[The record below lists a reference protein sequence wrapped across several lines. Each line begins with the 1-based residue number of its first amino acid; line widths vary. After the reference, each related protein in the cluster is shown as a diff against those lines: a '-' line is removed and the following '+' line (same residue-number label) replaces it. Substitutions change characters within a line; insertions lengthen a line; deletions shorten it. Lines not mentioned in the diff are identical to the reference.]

1 MSHGSWFKGARK
13 RSGAGGRGQMDCR
26 EDWGEDEG
34 DDDDGADED
43 DRPGWAGGDGGASG
57 VSRA

>member
-1 MSHGSWFKGARK
+1 MG
-13 RSGAGGRGQMDCR
+13 CR